1 MQDIRILG
9 LDLDGTVFDDRKEIT
24 PRTLAAMR
32 AAIDRGVIVL
42 PATGRPVS
50 GVPEQF
56 LHMQGVRYALTSNG
70 ATVTEPNISGIQVPS
85 VPSELPPPAVEKA

>member
-50 GVPEQF
+50 GVP
-56 LHMQGVRYALTSNG
+56 
-70 ATVTEPNISGIQVPS
+70 
-85 VPSELPPPAVEKA
+85 